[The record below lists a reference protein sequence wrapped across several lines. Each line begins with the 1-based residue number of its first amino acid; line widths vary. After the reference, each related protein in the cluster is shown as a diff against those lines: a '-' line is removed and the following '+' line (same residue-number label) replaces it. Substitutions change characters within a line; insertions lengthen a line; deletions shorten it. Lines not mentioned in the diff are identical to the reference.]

1 MKRLQKPSF
10 KYSSEQEV
18 LLFSIIFMMSGTIK
32 DVTLH
37 KPVMVEEVLG
47 FLRPQPGKIIVDCT
61 TGTGGHASEILK
73 RIEPGGMLIGIDK
86 DEEMLKIAKERL
98 GAIGNSFRLFHAD
111 YANLGL
117 VLKEANIERVDGAL
131 LDLGVSS
138 PQLEIPERGFSFDK
152 EGPLDMRMDRS
163 GGITASNLLGKL
175 SEREMEITFRRYGE
189 ERWSRRIAR
198 VILRERSKSRIE
210 TTTQLAN
217 IIERVVPPVRPKA
230 GGRGRIHPATR
241 VFQALRIAVN
251 KELESLEY
259 LLNHVHE
266 FLTTGARIVV
276 ISFHSLEDRIVK
288 NAFRNGA
295 QNSNLKI
302 LTQKPLMPRS
312 AEVIEN
318 IRSRS
323 AKLRVAE
330 RV

>member
-1 MKRLQKPSF
+1 
-10 KYSSEQEV
+10 
-18 LLFSIIFMMSGTIK
+18 MSYE
-32 DVTLH
+32 LH
-37 KPVMVEEVLG
+37 KPVMVKEVLG
-47 FLRPQPGKIIVDCT
+47 FLKPQPGKIIVDCT
-61 TGTGGHASEILK
+61 IGTGGHAREILK
-73 RIEPGGMLIGIDK
+73 KIEPGGLLIGIDK

-98 GAIGNSFRLFHAD
+98 SAISNSFRLFHAD
-111 YANLGL
+111 YADLGE
-117 VLKEANIERVDGAL
+117 VLKEVNIGKVDGAL

-138 PQLEIPERGFSFDK
+138 PQLGMPERGFSFDK

-198 VILRERSKSRIE
+198 AILRERSKSRIE

-217 IIERVVPPVRPKA
+217 IIERVVPSVCLK
-230 GGRGRIHPATR
+230 RGRIHPATR
-241 VFQALRIAVN
+241 VFQALRITVN
-251 KELESLEY
+251 KELESLEC
-259 LLNHVHE
+259 LLNHVYE

-295 QNSNLKI
+295 HDSNLKI
-302 LTQKPLMPRS
+302 LTQKPLRPQES
-312 AEVIEN
+312 EVIEN